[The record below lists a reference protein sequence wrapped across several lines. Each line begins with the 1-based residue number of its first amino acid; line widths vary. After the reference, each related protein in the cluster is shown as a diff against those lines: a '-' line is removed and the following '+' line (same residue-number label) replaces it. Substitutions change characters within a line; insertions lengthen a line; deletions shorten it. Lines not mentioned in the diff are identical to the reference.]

1 LTGGWY
7 RTGDLVIFDSDGDFR
22 LAGRADDMIICGASN
37 IYPEEVEAVLDTY
50 PGITEVA
57 VVGVP
62 DHRYG
67 ELVVAC
73 AVGNGV
79 SAADL
84 DAHCRASDLAD
95 FKRPLAYLFLSE
107 LPRNN
112 LTKVLR
118 SELRPAAADA
128 HRSGRLAYISTTSPQ
143 PPGHNSPAPPTGR
156 RQSTAMT
163 WQQGKG
169 RSSRTIQP
177 GHD

>member
-118 SELRPAAADA
+118 SELRRPPPTLTAAAGSPTSAPPRRNRRDTIPQPRPPAA
-128 HRSGRLAYISTTSPQ
+128 GRARP
-143 PPGHNSPAPPTGR
+143 
-156 RQSTAMT
+156 
-163 WQQGKG
+163 
-169 RSSRTIQP
+169 
-177 GHD
+177 